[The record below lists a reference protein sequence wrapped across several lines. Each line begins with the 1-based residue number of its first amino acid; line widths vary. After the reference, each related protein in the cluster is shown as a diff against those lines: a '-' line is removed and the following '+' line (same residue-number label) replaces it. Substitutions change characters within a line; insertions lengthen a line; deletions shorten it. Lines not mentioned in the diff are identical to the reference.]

1 MIRFDKGIGPR
12 LVTASDKLS
21 ALAYEIPDYKR
32 HEYSDF

>member
-21 ALAYEIPDYKR
+21 ALAYEIPDY
-32 HEYSDF
+32 EYSDF